1 MNDGLPRF
9 EDSSSG
15 GTIETIDRRRDPRFP
30 TCARVEIELQNPVA
44 QRMKGIVRDVS
55 ASGLRLEAQAAI
67 TVGTPIKISLDH
79 IVIHGEIR
87 YCRPSG
93 TGFNAG
99 MLVHDV
105 AGPQEYG
112 ELDDGE
118 LDIYAILVQVVVL
131 AKRASLSSSLI
142 APKA

>member
-9 EDSSSG
+9 DESFSG
-15 GTIETIDRRRDPRFP
+15 STCEGAERRREPRFP
-30 TCARVEIELQNPVA
+30 ICAHTEIEIQSPVV
-44 QRMKGIVRDVS
+44 QRMKGIVRDAS
-55 ASGLRLEAQAAI
+55 ASGLRLEVQAAVA
-67 TVGTPIKISLDH
+67 VGTPVKIRLDH
-79 IVIHGEIR
+79 LVIHGEIK

-118 LDIYAILVQVVVL
+118 LDIYAILVQVVLL
-131 AKRASLSSSLI
+131 AKRASLTPSA
-142 APKA
+142 APKY